1 MPETKVLVNL
11 SNRHIHLSAADLA
24 VLFGQGSS
32 LSKVK
37 DLIQPGQFAAGE
49 FVTIK
54 GPKGQ
59 IDNVRVLGP
68 TRSETQCEIL
78 MSDVFR
84 LGVPGC
90 PVKESGQL
98 EGSSPM
104 EVIGPKGS
112 VKKDRGLIIAKR
124 HIHFD
129 PESAKRFGVENGEV
143 VDLHVGGARAVLF
156 ENVGC
161 RVRPDF
167 ALECHLDF
175 DEGNAAGI
183 GNGVEGTV
191 RKRA

>member
-1 MPETKVLVNL
+1 MPDNKVIVNL
-11 SNRHIHLSAADLA
+11 SNRHIHLSVADLGA
-24 VLFGQGSS
+24 LFGPGSA
-32 LSKVK
+32 LTKVK
-37 DLIQPGQFAAGE
+37 DLIQPGQFASAE
-49 FVTIK
+49 AVTVK

-84 LGVPGC
+84 LGVAGC

-98 EGSSPM
+98 EGSFPM
-104 EVIGPKGS
+104 EIIGPKGS
-112 VKKDRGLIIAKR
+112 VKKERGLLVAKR

-129 PESAKRFGVENGEV
+129 PESAKRFGAENGEV
-143 VDLHVGGARAVLF
+143 VDLHVGGERAVIF
-156 ENVGC
+156 ENVVC

-183 GNGVEGTV
+183 GNGTEATV